1 MNLTKLIALLIALLT
16 VSVSSEIYAQILDVY
31 QSKLY
36 NNDCQFNERFIKDNK
51 VKIITGKISVK
62 KDMQT
67 ISSKGLIIR
76 YSFDRE
82 GKLTEQI
89 KTMSLRGG
97 RIDTTQSSFSYSQN
111 NQLIQ
116 KAQFYVKAY
125 DAVRYSY
132 NNENKI
138 SAETVVRGANNN
150 QYKYGFDKGTE
161 TIVKQE
167 RYEWKQI
174 NDTTQQ
180 VVYYNSSGRPYKER
194 TIIINVIGQ
203 KQSENTSYYLTKKR
217 NLITYK
223 YDPEGRLIKIIDYS
237 NLGSQRTLTKTYEY
251 DDYGNLN
258 SSKIYTNGKLSF
270 SQEFLYDPQTFF
282 LSAQLSKDESA
293 RSIKIMQYEYE
304 FY

>member
-1 MNLTKLIALLIALLT
+1 MGLKMNLTLLLSLFSLLG
-16 VSVSSEIYAQILDVY
+16 SNESHAQILDVY
-31 QSKLY
+31 QGKLY

-62 KDMQT
+62 KDMQP
-67 ISSKGLIIR
+67 ISSKGLIVR
-76 YSFDRE
+76 YSFDPIGR
-82 GKLTEQI
+82 LSEQI

-125 DAVRYSY
+125 DAIRYSY
-132 NNENKI
+132 NNENGI
-138 SAETVVRGANNN
+138 SSETVVRGANNN

-167 RYEWKQI
+167 RYEWQKL
-174 NDTTQQ
+174 NDTTQN
-180 VVYYNSSGRPYKER
+180 VVYYNSAERPYKER
-194 TIIINVIGQ
+194 TIILNVIGQ
-203 KQSENTSYYLTKKR
+203 KQSENTTYYLTKKR

-237 NLGSQRTLTKTYEY
+237 NLGSQRTITNTYEY
-251 DDYGNLN
+251 DEYGNLYN
-258 SSKIYTNGKLSF
+258 SKIYTNGKLSYT
-270 SQEFLYDPQTFF
+270 QEFLYDPQTFF

-293 RSIKIMQYEYE
+293 RSIKIIQYEYE